1 MIPDY
6 LTFIRHQDRKILL
19 LLCAIIY
26 LLLGLYWKNAAF
38 NLTSQDAMI
47 TSAILALV
55 MFHFIWELKAY
66 WAYKCVI
73 KNIDL
78 SFFIGK
84 KAGRLERALSRP
96 AIASLLSGTLFWLI
110 TQAALLFFTPQRV
123 LPFLAALSPLFLFG
137 VFRCIRS
144 SYIKLIGQE
153 ANETVRFKH
162 LHRYVARYLL
172 ISLGVSLLTIVP
184 LKNQPEF
191 SLEQG
196 VFFAPL
202 MVAMLLLCAIVLA
215 MNLFFVRLSRRYIF
229 LGRLFM
235 REIDF
240 YFASSLPRFINT
252 GTPFWLRLLSL
263 LVIEALW
270 IAVISLLLDF
280 SGVAIFFEA
289 YFLLCLLPCLAFSFL
304 HIYRLWHNDFLM
316 ACDMCFRWDEINKQS
331 QLW

>member
-6 LTFIRHQDRKILL
+6 LTFIRHQDKKILP
-19 LLCAIIY
+19 LLCIIIY

-38 NLTSQDAMI
+38 NLTSQDTLMI
-47 TSAILALV
+47 SAILGLV
-55 MFHFIWELKAY
+55 MFHFIWELQAY
-66 WAYKCVI
+66 WTYKCVI

-96 AIASLLSGTLFWLI
+96 AIASLLSGALFWLI
-110 TQAALLFFTPQRV
+110 TQAALLFFTPEQV
-123 LPFLAALSPLFLFG
+123 LPLLAALSPLFLYV
-137 VFRCIRS
+137 VFRFIRS
-144 SYIKLIGQE
+144 TYIKLIGQE
-153 ANETVRFKH
+153 VNETLRFKH
-162 LHRYVARYLL
+162 LHRYVARYLM

-184 LKNQPEF
+184 LKKQPEF

-196 VFFAPL
+196 LFFAPL
-202 MVAMLLLCAIVLA
+202 MVAMLVLCGIVLA
-215 MNLFFVRLSRRYIF
+215 MNLLFVRLSRRYIF

-240 YFASSLPRFINT
+240 YFASPLPRFINT
-252 GTPFWLRLLSL
+252 GTPFWLRILGLLL
-263 LVIEALW
+263 IEVFW
-270 IAVISLLLDF
+270 IALTSLLLDF
-280 SGVAIFFEA
+280 SGLAILFEA
-289 YFLLCLLPCLAFSFL
+289 YFLLCLLPCLAFIFL